1 MQDQILK
8 LRKEYGLHGL
18 DVDDLKENPFDL
30 FKIWLQQAIKAG
42 VAEPNA
48 MTIATVNEFGQP
60 SIRVVLLRDVTDTG
74 FTFYTNYNSKKG
86 KEVVGNNLVSLNFFW
101 PQLERQIRIDGKI
114 EKLSEATSQ
123 AYFAKRPRGSQIG
136 AWASPQSQVIE
147 SRKWLIDQEELF
159 EQKFKGVEVPKPA
172 HWGGYLVV
180 AEFIEFWQGRENR
193 MHDRFQYSKTKG
205 TSWKFDRLAP

>member
-18 DVDDLKENPFDL
+18 DVDDLKENPIDL

-48 MTIATVNEFGQP
+48 MTLATVNEFGQP
-60 SIRVVLLRDVTDTG
+60 SIRVVLLRDITDAG

-86 KEVVGNNLVSLNFFW
+86 KEIEGNVLVSLNFFW

-136 AWASPQSQVIE
+136 AWASPQSQIIE
-147 SRKWLIDQEELF
+147 SRKWLLDQAELF

-180 AEFIEFWQGRENR
+180 PELIEFWQGRENR
-193 MHDRFQYSKTKG
+193 MHDRFQYLKSKG
-205 TSWKFDRLAP
+205 TSWQIARLAP